1 MNTGDLL
8 AEVLMAHGVEVVFG
22 ATGGQ
27 GYMLNDA
34 LHRRR
39 PRARHVM
46 VRDERS
52 SAYAADAYAR
62 VSGRIGVCDAAFGVG
77 ALKLPSGI
85 AEAYNSSIPVL
96 AILSN
101 GPREWLLWVDRGCT
115 AQGVEQLRPFELMS
129 KRVFQATTQACIP
142 SAVRRLIRVATSGRP
157 GPVVL
162 DIPADI
168 FGAEYREG
176 SLDLTGDPGAARF
189 PSSRPHADPEAVAAA
204 ARLLATAARP
214 VVIAGGGVAIS
225 AAAEALRE
233 AAETWQMPVGT
244 TIAGKGVFPETDR
257 LGLGVVGGQYGEECA
272 NAAVAEA
279 DIVVLVGMKSSQQV
293 TSAWTVPGPHQ
304 RLIHLDIDGSETGK
318 VFRTEVGIVAD
329 AQAGLRAL
337 AAAAPARRP
346 DRSAWLGRVDA
357 LKAEW
362 QKELAAE
369 ARPVGP
375 PIRPQY
381 LMAELERR
389 LGPGDLV
396 VSDASFSIGWI
407 ASFLDVT
414 AGGQR
419 FLFPRGLASMGF
431 GLPAAIGARF
441 ARPEGKCLMLAGD
454 GSITYA
460 IGELSTLVKYGLD
473 VVVVVLNNGC
483 LAYSKFGETLR
494 WSGDYESVDFP
505 PTDFATIARGFGCE
519 GLSVSLPSELPDAVE
534 RAFEVGGPVLVDVR
548 VDEWQ
553 TPELQL
559 RKRLDALHAKLGS
572 AREVAL
578 PRGPRDARS
587 P

>member
-22 ATGGQ
+22 MTGGQ

-52 SAYAADAYAR
+52 SAYAADSYAR
-62 VSGRIGVCDAAFGVG
+62 VSGRLGVCDAAFGVG

-101 GPREWLLWVDRGCT
+101 GPRDWLLWVDRGCT

-129 KRVFQATTQACIP
+129 KRAFQATTQATIP
-142 SAVRRLIRVATSGRP
+142 SALRHLIRVATSGRP

-168 FGAEYREG
+168 FAAEYREG
-176 SLDLTGDPGAARF
+176 SLDLSGSPTAGRF
-189 PSSRPHADPEAVAAA
+189 PSSRPHPDPEAIAAA
-204 ARLLATAARP
+204 ARSLASAERP
-214 VVIAGGGVAIS
+214 AVIAGGGVAIS
-225 AAAEALRE
+225 GAADALRE
-233 AAETWQMPVGT
+233 AAEAWQLPVGT
-244 TIAGKGVFPETDR
+244 TIAGKGVFAETDR

-279 DIVVLVGMKSSQQV
+279 DVVLLVGMKSSQQV
-293 TSAWTVPGPHQ
+293 TTAWTVPGPHQ
-304 RLIHLDIDGSETGK
+304 RVIHLDVDPAEVGK
-318 VFRTEVGIVAD
+318 IFSTEVGIVAD
-329 AQAGLRAL
+329 ARAGLHAL
-337 AAAAPARRP
+337 AAAAAAARP
-346 DRSAWLGRVDA
+346 DRATWLRRIET
-357 LKAEW
+357 LKAAW
-362 QKELAAE
+362 QQELAAE
-369 ARPVGP
+369 ARPAGP

-381 LMAELERR
+381 VMAELGRR

-396 VSDASFSIGWI
+396 ISDASFAIGWV

-414 AGGQR
+414 ATGQR
-419 FLFPRGLASMGF
+419 FIFPRGLASMGF

-441 ARPEGKCLMLAGD
+441 ARPEGKCLLVAGD

-494 WSGDYESVDFP
+494 YSGDYESVDFP
-505 PTDFATIARGFGCE
+505 QTDFAKVARGFGCE
-519 GLSVSLPSELPDAVE
+519 GLSVTAPSELPDAIQ
-534 RAFEVGGPVLVDVR
+534 RAFKVGGPVLVDVR

-559 RKRLDALHAKLGS
+559 RKRLGDLKAKPGK
-572 AREVAL
+572 ARAAV
-578 PRGPRDARS
+578 
-587 P
+587 

>member
-8 AEVLMAHGVEVVFG
+8 ADVLMAHGVEVVFG
-22 ATGGQ
+22 MTSGQ

-52 SAYAADAYAR
+52 SAYAADGYAR

-101 GPREWLLWVDRGCT
+101 GPRDWLLWVDRGCT

-129 KRVFQATTQACIP
+129 KRVFQATTQGTIP
-142 SAVRRLIRVATSGRP
+142 SAVRHLIRTATSGRP

-168 FGAEYREG
+168 FAADYKEG
-176 SLDLTGDPGAARF
+176 SLDLSGSPDVGRF
-189 PSSRPHADPEAVAAA
+189 PSSRPHPDPEAIQAA
-204 ARLLATAARP
+204 ARMLAAAERP

-225 AAAEALRE
+225 GAAEALRD
-233 AAETWQMPVGT
+233 AAERWQLPVGT
-244 TIAGKGVFPETDR
+244 TIAGKGVFAETDR

-272 NAAVAEA
+272 NAAVGEA
-279 DIVVLVGMKSSQQV
+279 DVVLLVGMKSSQQV
-293 TSAWTVPGPHQ
+293 TTAWTVPGPHQ
-304 RLIHLDIDGSETGK
+304 RLIHLDVDPAEIGK
-318 VFRTEVGIVAD
+318 IFRTEVGIVAD
-329 AQAGLRAL
+329 ARIGLRAL
-337 AAAAPARRP
+337 ADAAPARRP
-346 DRSAWLGRVDA
+346 ERAAWLRRVEA
-357 LKAEW
+357 LTTDW
-362 QKELAAE
+362 RKELDAE
-369 ARPVGP
+369 AQPSGP

-381 LMAELERR
+381 LMAELGRR

-396 VSDASFSIGWI
+396 VSDASFAIGWI
-407 ASFLDVT
+407 ASFLDAG

-441 ARPEGKCLMLAGD
+441 AQPDGKCLLLAGD

-460 IGELSTLVKYGLD
+460 LGELSTLVKYGLD

-483 LAYSKFGETLR
+483 LGYSKFGETLR

-519 GLSVSLPSELPDAVE
+519 G
-534 RAFEVGGPVLVDVR
+534 
-548 VDEWQ
+548 
-553 TPELQL
+553 
-559 RKRLDALHAKLGS
+559 
-572 AREVAL
+572 
-578 PRGPRDARS
+578 
-587 P
+587 

>member
-1 MNTGDLL
+1 MHTGDLL

-101 GPREWLLWVDRGCT
+101 GPRDWLLWVDRGCT
-115 AQGVEQLRPFELMS
+115 AQGVEQLRPFELMT
-129 KRVFQATTQACIP
+129 KRVFQATTQAAIP

-168 FGAEYREG
+168 FAAEYRPE
-176 SLDLTGDPGAARF
+176 SLDLSGSPAAARF
-189 PSSRPHADPEAVAAA
+189 PSSRPHPDPAAVTAA
-204 ARLLATAARP
+204 ARLLAGAQRPAA
-214 VVIAGGGVAIS
+214 IAGGGVAIS
-225 AAAEALRE
+225 GAAEALRR
-233 AAETWQMPVGT
+233 AAEAWQVPVAT
-244 TIAGKGVFPETDR
+244 TIAGKGVFAETQR
-257 LGLGVVGGQYGEECA
+257 LSLGVVGGQYGDECA
-272 NAAVAEA
+272 NQAVADA
-279 DIVVLVGMKSSQQV
+279 DVVLLVGMKCSQQV
-293 TSAWTVPGPHQ
+293 TSAWTLFGARH
-304 RLIHLDIDGSETGK
+304 RLIHLDIDGSEIGK
-318 VFRTEVGIVAD
+318 VFRTEVGIEAD
-329 AQAGLRAL
+329 ARAGLEAL
-337 AAAAPARRP
+337 AAAAPAPPP
-346 DRSAWLGRVDA
+346 DRRAWLARIDR
-357 LKAEW
+357 LKADW
-362 QKELAAE
+362 NAELAAE
-369 ARPVGP
+369 AAPVGP
-375 PIRPQY
+375 PIRPQF
-381 LMAELERR
+381 LMSELGRR

-396 VSDASFSIGWI
+396 VSDASFAIGWV
-407 ASFLDVT
+407 ASFLDATV
-414 AGGQR
+414 GGQR

-431 GLPAAIGARF
+431 GLPAAIGARL
-441 ARPEGKCLMLAGD
+441 ARPEGKCLLLAGD
-454 GSITYA
+454 GSLTYA
-460 IGELSTLVKYGLD
+460 LGELSTLVKYGLD

-483 LAYSKFGETLR
+483 LAYSKFGELLR

-505 PTDFATIARGFGCE
+505 PTDFAAIARGFGCE
-519 GLSVSLPSELPDAVE
+519 GVSVAATTELPDALE
-534 RAFEVGGPVLVDVR
+534 HAFKRGGPVLVDVR
-548 VDEWQ
+548 VDPWQ

-559 RKRLDALHAKLGS
+559 RRRLAEVEAKLGHRR
-572 AREVAL
+572 RE
-578 PRGPRDARS
+578 R
-587 P
+587 

>member
-22 ATGGQ
+22 MTGGQ

-62 VSGRIGVCDAAFGVG
+62 VSGRLGVCDAAFGVG

-101 GPREWLLWVDRGCT
+101 GSRDSLLWVDRGCT
-115 AQGVEQLRPFELMS
+115 AQGVEQLRPFELMT
-129 KRVFQATTQACIP
+129 KRVFQATMQATIP
-142 SAVRRLIRVATSGRP
+142 SAIRHLIRVATSGRP

-168 FGAEYREG
+168 FAAEYREG
-176 SLDLTGDPGAARF
+176 SLDLSGSPDAGRF
-189 PSSRPHADPEAVAAA
+189 PSSRPHPEPEAIAAA
-204 ARLLATAARP
+204 ARSLASAERP

-225 AAAEALRE
+225 GAAGALRE
-233 AAETWQMPVGT
+233 AAEAWQVPVGT
-244 TIAGKGVFPETDR
+244 TIAGKGVFAETDR

-279 DIVVLVGMKSSQQV
+279 DVVLLVGMKSSQQV
-293 TSAWTVPGPHQ
+293 TTAWTVPGPHQ
-304 RLIHLDIDGSETGK
+304 RVIHLDVDPAEVGK
-318 VFRTEVGIVAD
+318 IFNTEVGIVAD
-329 AQAGLRAL
+329 ARAGLNAL
-337 AAAAPARRP
+337 AATAGARP
-346 DRSAWLGRVDA
+346 DRAPWLRRIEA

-362 QKELAAE
+362 KKELAAE
-369 ARPVGP
+369 ARPAGP

-381 LMAELERR
+381 LMAELGRR

-396 VSDASFSIGWI
+396 ISDASFAIGWI
-407 ASFLDVT
+407 ASFLDAT

-419 FLFPRGLASMGF
+419 FIFPRGLASMGF

-441 ARPEGKCLMLAGD
+441 AHPEGKCLVLAGD

-460 IGELSTLVKYGLD
+460 IGELSTLAKYGLD

-494 WSGDYESVDFP
+494 YSGDYESVDFP
-505 PTDFATIARGFGCE
+505 PTDFATVARGFGCE
-519 GLSVSLPSELPDAVE
+519 GLSVTAPSDVPDAVE
-534 RAFEVGGPVLVDVR
+534 RAFKVGGPVLVDVR

-559 RKRLDALHAKLGS
+559 RKRLDALHVKLGKVR
-572 AREVAL
+572 ATA
-578 PRGPRDARS
+578 
-587 P
+587 